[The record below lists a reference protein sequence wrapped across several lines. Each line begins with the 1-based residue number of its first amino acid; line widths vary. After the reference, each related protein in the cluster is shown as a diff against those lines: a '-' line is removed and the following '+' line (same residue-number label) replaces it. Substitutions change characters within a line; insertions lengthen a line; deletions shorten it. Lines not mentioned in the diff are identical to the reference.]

1 MAMTSALSRLGVVAH
16 KGAWNNFP
24 QCFDALPEGSDAI
37 HSNAV
42 IVLGGWML
50 QPPTASPRLPIER
63 PSAPTTFPSTSPLRE
78 GTCGAEIHGFKMC

>member
-50 QPPTASPRLPIER
+50 QPPKDLADGI
-63 PSAPTTFPSTSPLRE
+63 APAPDRTTFGPYYFSFHVPSP
-78 GTCGAEIHGFKMC
+78 